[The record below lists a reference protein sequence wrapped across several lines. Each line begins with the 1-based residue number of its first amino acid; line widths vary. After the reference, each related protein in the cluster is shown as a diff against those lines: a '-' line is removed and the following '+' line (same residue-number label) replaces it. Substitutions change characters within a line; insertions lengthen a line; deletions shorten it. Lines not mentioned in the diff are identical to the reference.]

1 MTFVQVSFVFY
12 LFIFICCVRNE
23 KKKQTVNSVNQI
35 FILNIC
41 SVVECHD
48 LCISNEQLPE
58 TIIFLNTEQSFICKD
73 WSIYA
78 PKNRNFLLFL
88 PASAAM
94 LPVAHLVVCFWFFK
108 HEKQTCLK
116 VRENPETVKS
126 EPGLTVKGKEVLEK
140 RVLAPT
146 CIFIGSAVTD
156 WLFSG
161 SSSSDY

>member
-23 KKKQTVNSVNQI
+23 KKNQTVNSVNQI

-94 LPVAHLVVCFWFFK
+94 LPVAHLVVCFWF
-108 HEKQTCLK
+108 L
-116 VRENPETVKS
+116 
-126 EPGLTVKGKEVLEK
+126 
-140 RVLAPT
+140 
-146 CIFIGSAVTD
+146 
-156 WLFSG
+156 
-161 SSSSDY
+161 